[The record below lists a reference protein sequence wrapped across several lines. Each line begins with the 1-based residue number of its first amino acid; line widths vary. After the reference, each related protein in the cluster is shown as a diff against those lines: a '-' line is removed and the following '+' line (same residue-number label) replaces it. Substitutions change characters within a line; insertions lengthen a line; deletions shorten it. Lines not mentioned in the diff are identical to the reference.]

1 MAAKIRSKGCSLL
14 MSISSVYTAIPMLK
28 SFGVSGAASQTYN
41 ASTLDQSGAYEIN
54 EPNGYTTAPTL
65 NAEGF
70 RDPDDTVQQAFIALL
85 VTPVATNFKTT
96 YTDTTPLSE
105 VYSGTGF
112 GFDTSVQ
119 MSEGVACTYTIQTS
133 GNPA

>member
-1 MAAKIRSKGCSLL
+1 MPAKIRSKGCSLL
-14 MSISSVYTAIPMLK
+14 MSISAVYTAIPMLK
-28 SFGVSGAASQTYN
+28 SFTISGASSQTYN
-41 ASTLDQSGAYEIN
+41 ASTLDQAGAYELN
-54 EPNGYTTAPTL
+54 EPNGYTTAPTIS
-65 NAEGF
+65 AEGF
-70 RDPDDTVQQAFIALL
+70 RDPDDTTQQAFIALMA
-85 VTPVATNFKTT
+85 TPVATNFKAT

-119 MSEGVACTYTIQTS
+119 MAEGVGCTYNIQTS

>member
-1 MAAKIRSKGCSLL
+1 MPSKIRSKGCSLL

-28 SFGVSGAASQTYN
+28 SFSVSGAASQTYN
-41 ASTLDQSGAYEIN
+41 ASTLDQSGAYELN
-54 EPNGYTTAPTL
+54 EPNGYTTAPTIS
-65 NAEGF
+65 AEGF
-70 RDPDDTVQQAFIALL
+70 RDPDDTTQQAFIALM

-119 MSEGVACTYTIQTS
+119 MAEGVSCTYTIQTS
-133 GNPA
+133 GNPS

>member
-1 MAAKIRSKGCSLL
+1 MATKIRSKGCSLL
-14 MSISSVYTAIPMLK
+14 MSISAVYTAIPMLK
-28 SFGVSGAASQTYN
+28 SFTISGASSQTYN
-41 ASTLDQSGAYEIN
+41 ASTLDQTGAYELN
-54 EPNGYTTAPTL
+54 EPSGYTTAPSIG
-65 NAEGF
+65 AEGF
-70 RDPDDTVQQAFIALL
+70 RDPDDAVQMAFIALM

-112 GFDTSVQ
+112 GFDTTVQ
-119 MSEGVACTYTIQTS
+119 MSEGVGCTYNIQTS